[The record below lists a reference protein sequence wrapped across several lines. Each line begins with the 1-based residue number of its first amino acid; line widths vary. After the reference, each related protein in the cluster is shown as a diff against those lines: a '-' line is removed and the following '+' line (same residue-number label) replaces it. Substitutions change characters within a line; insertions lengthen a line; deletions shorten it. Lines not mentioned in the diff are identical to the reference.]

1 MRVFQL
7 LFAVSLA
14 TLLCVTA
21 AGVHAAEERQ
31 QVIELIADLDL
42 QYLDVDLDEALPLAS
57 VKSSLCTTDFV
68 NSTSWSFLSSSQNA
82 TQIRAPPAQ

>member
-31 QVIELIADLDL
+31 QIVELIADLDL
-42 QYLDVDLDEALPLAS
+42 QYLDVDLDEALPLSS
-57 VKSSLCTTDFV
+57 VKSSLCTTDV
-68 NSTSWSFLSSSQNA
+68 VGSTSWSFLGSAQSA
-82 TQIRAPPAQ
+82 TRIRAPPVQ